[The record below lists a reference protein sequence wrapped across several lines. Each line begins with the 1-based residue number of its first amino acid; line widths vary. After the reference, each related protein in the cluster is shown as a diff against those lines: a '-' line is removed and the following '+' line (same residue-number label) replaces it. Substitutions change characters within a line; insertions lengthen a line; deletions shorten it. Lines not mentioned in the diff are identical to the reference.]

1 MSSPKI
7 MIVLNIYSINNT
19 VNIYFNL
26 ILLNQFIA
34 KFLATIMFIIF
45 DVLNG
50 NEIPKRIKMINE
62 HIIILE
68 TILD

>member
-7 MIVLNIYSINNT
+7 MIVLNIYNINNT